1 MRIDYHIKDKFD
13 FELLFPVIILF
24 IAGLAAIYSSTINN
38 PAAQGNFQK
47 QLVLGVFALIVFF
60 VTYSLPTKLFK
71 VAAVPGYILSL
82 LLLVVVLV
90 IGKKVSGS
98 RSWISIGFLGFQ
110 PSELAKITTIFS
122 MALFLT
128 KSNINIDSLKDLLF
142 ALAIGLSPVMLI
154 LLEPDMGT
162 AMVFLG
168 MIITLIFWKGISS
181 FGLFVVL
188 SPVFVAL
195 ASLFGIAYF
204 LASLAIIIVV
214 LLIFKKNIFFSGS
227 IFALNLAAGFF
238 TDYVYKALSPHQQKR
253 IQAFMDPMSD
263 PLGSGYNSIQAKVAI
278 GSGGLTGKGFLS
290 GNQTQLQFIPEQW
303 TDFVYCV
310 IGEEFGFI
318 GSIIILGLFFYLFTR
333 ILKIAY
339 SSKDEF
345 LSLVAIGI
353 LSVYFVHFAINLGMV
368 VGIMPVIGIPLP
380 FVSYGGSSLLVNM
393 FMLGIVANIYRTRK
407 NYT

>member
-1 MRIDYHIKDKFD
+1 LRIDYHIKDKFD
-13 FELLFPVIILF
+13 FGLLFPVIILF
-24 IAGLAAIYSSTINN
+24 IAGLAAIYSSTVNN

-47 QLVLGVFALIVFF
+47 QLIWGLFALIIFF
-60 VTYSLPTKLFK
+60 VTYSLPTKSFK
-71 VAAVPGYILSL
+71 VAAVPGYLLAL
-82 LLLVVVLV
+82 LLLIIVLV
-90 IGKKVSGS
+90 IGKKISGS

-110 PSELAKITTIFS
+110 PSELAKITTIFA
-122 MALFLT
+122 MALFLS
-128 KSNINIDSLKDLLF
+128 KSNLNIDSLKDLLF
-142 ALAIGLSPVMLI
+142 TLAIGLFPVMLI

-188 SPVFVAL
+188 SPVFVAM
-195 ASLFGIAYF
+195 ASLFGMAYF
-204 LASLAIIIVV
+204 LASLALIVIV
-214 LLIFKKNIFFSGS
+214 LFTFKKNIFFSGS

-253 IQAFMDPMSD
+253 ILAFIDPMSD

-290 GNQTQLQFIPEQW
+290 GHQTQLQFIPEQW

-353 LSVYFVHFAINLGMV
+353 LSVYFVHFIVNLGMV

-393 FMLGIVANIYRTRK
+393 FMLGVVANIYRTRK

>member
-13 FELLFPVIILF
+13 FGLLSPVIILF

-47 QLVLGVFALIVFF
+47 QLILGAFALIVFF
-60 VTYSLPTKLFK
+60 VTYSLPAKSFK
-71 VAAVPGYILSL
+71 AAAIPGYLLSL
-82 LLLVVVLV
+82 LLLIVVLV
-90 IGKKVSGS
+90 IGKKISGS

-122 MALFLT
+122 MALLLT
-128 KSNINIDSLKDLLF
+128 KSNINIDSLKDLLYL
-142 ALAIGLSPVMLI
+142 LAIGLFPVMLI

-162 AMVFLG
+162 AMVFLA

-188 SPVFVAL
+188 SPAFVAL
-195 ASLFGIAYF
+195 ASLFGMAYF
-204 LASLAIIIVV
+204 LASLAIIVV
-214 LLIFKKNIFFSGS
+214 ALLIFKKNIFFSGS

-278 GSGGLTGKGFLS
+278 GSGGLTGKGFLA

-318 GSIIILGLFFYLFTR
+318 GSVIILGLFFYLFTR

-380 FVSYGGSSLLVNM
+380 FVSYGGSSLVVNM
-393 FMLGIVANIYRTRK
+393 FMLGVVANIYRTRK

>member
-1 MRIDYHIKDKFD
+1 LRIDYHIKDKFD
-13 FELLFPVIILF
+13 FGLLFPVIILF

-47 QLVLGVFALIVFF
+47 QLILGAFALIVFF
-60 VTYSLPTKLFK
+60 VTYSLPAKSFK
-71 VAAVPGYILSL
+71 AAAIPGYLLSL
-82 LLLVVVLV
+82 LLLIVVLV
-90 IGKKVSGS
+90 IGKKISGS

-128 KSNINIDSLKDLLF
+128 KSNINIDSFKDLLYL
-142 ALAIGLSPVMLI
+142 LAIGLFPVMLI

-162 AMVFLG
+162 AMVFLA
-168 MIITLIFWKGISS
+168 MIVTLIFWKGISS

-188 SPVFVAL
+188 SPAFVAL
-195 ASLFGIAYF
+195 ASLFGMAYF
-204 LASLAIIIVV
+204 LASLAIIVV
-214 LLIFKKNIFFSGS
+214 ALFIFKKNIFFSGS

-353 LSVYFVHFAINLGMV
+353 LSVYFVHFIINLGMV

-393 FMLGIVANIYRTRK
+393 FMLGVVANIYRTRK

>member
-1 MRIDYHIKDKFD
+1 LRIDYHIKDKFD
-13 FELLFPVIILF
+13 FGLLLPVVVLF
-24 IAGLAAIYSSTINN
+24 IAGLAAIYSSTVNN
-38 PAAQGNFQK
+38 LAAQGNFQK
-47 QLVLGVFALIVFF
+47 QLVWGAFALIIFF

-71 VAAVPGYILSL
+71 VAAVPGYLISL
-82 LLLVVVLV
+82 LFLIVVLV
-90 IGKKVSGS
+90 IGKKISGS
-98 RSWISIGFLGFQ
+98 RSWISIGILGFQ
-110 PSELAKITTIFS
+110 PSELAKITTILA
-122 MALFLT
+122 MALFLA
-128 KSNINIDSLKDLLF
+128 KSNLNIDTFKDLLF
-142 ALAIGLSPVMLI
+142 TLAIGLSPVMLI

-162 AMVFLG
+162 SLVFLG

-188 SPVFVAL
+188 APVFVAL
-195 ASLFGIAYF
+195 ASLFGMAYF
-204 LASLAIIIVV
+204 LASLVLIVIV
-214 LLIFKKNIFFSGS
+214 LFIFKKNIFFSGS

-253 IQAFMDPMSD
+253 ILAFIDPMTD

-290 GNQTQLQFIPEQW
+290 GHQTQLQFIPEQW

-318 GSIIILGLFFYLFTR
+318 GSIIVLGLFFYLFTR

-353 LSVYFVHFAINLGMV
+353 LSVYFVHFIVNLGMV

-407 NYT
+407 NYS